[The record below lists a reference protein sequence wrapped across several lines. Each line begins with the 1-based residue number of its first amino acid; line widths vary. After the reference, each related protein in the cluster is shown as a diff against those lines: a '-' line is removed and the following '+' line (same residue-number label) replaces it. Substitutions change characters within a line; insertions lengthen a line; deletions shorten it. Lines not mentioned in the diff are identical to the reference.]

1 MNQTIKIIQYI
12 SLLITFIGF
21 IYYLLYLKRHEAK
34 LQIYSRIFLCISLIL
49 LILTYILVLINWKDY
64 TKSKDEMI
72 INIIQTGLLFIPITI
87 IDIILVLK

>member
-21 IYYLLYLKRHEAK
+21 IYYLLYLRRHEAK

-49 LILTYILVLINWKDY
+49 LIFDLYFSYDKLVRIY
-64 TKSKDEMI
+64 
-72 INIIQTGLLFIPITI
+72 
-87 IDIILVLK
+87 

>member
-21 IYYLLYLKRHEAK
+21 IYYLLYLRRHEAT
-34 LQIYSRIFLCISLIL
+34 LQVYSRIFLCISLIL
-49 LILTYILVLINWKDY
+49 LILTYILVMINWSNY
-64 TKSKDEMI
+64 IKSKDEII
-72 INIIQTGLLFIPITI
+72 INIIQTGFLFIPITI

>member
-21 IYYLLYLKRHEAK
+21 IYYLLYLKRREPT
-34 LQIYSRIFLCISLIL
+34 LQVYSRIFLCISLIL
-49 LILTYILVLINWKDY
+49 LILTYILVMINWTDY
-64 TKSKDEMI
+64 IKSKDEII
-72 INIIQTGLLFIPITI
+72 INIIQTGFLFIPITI